1 MKIKAK
7 RIVAA
12 TIMLVGLVATSASAS
27 KFNHDSW
34 KDSFCGYTA
43 GYAWTQ
49 VNGDACRHSTTAIL
63 VGVNTKRSIVYG
75 KRYTQT
81 DIVNGFGYFAHWY
94 NKV

>member
-1 MKIKAK
+1 MKIKVK

-34 KDSFCGYTA
+34 KNSFCGYTA

-49 VNGDACRHSTTAIL
+49 VTGVPKNHYTRASIDGIGSSST
-63 VGVNTKRSIVYG
+63 VYG

-81 DIVNGFGYFAHWY
+81 DIVRGWGVFSHSY
-94 NKV
+94 NFL